1 MSVSRETLAPETRGR
16 LEAFADLLRR
26 WNARLNLIGRETEAD
41 LWTRHIEDSLQL
53 IPHLP
58 PDTGIAAD
66 IGSGAGFPGLVLS
79 IATGRPFLLIESD
92 RRKAA
97 FLSEA
102 ARTAVA
108 PTKVVAERV
117 EQTAAL
123 GAALITARAFAP
135 LPRLL
140 ELTARHLAPDGQLL
154 LLKGRTA
161 ADELTAARRD
171 WHMRVERFPS
181 RTDPDASILRLSEIR
196 PARSPTS

>member
-1 MSVSRETLAPETRGR
+1 VAR

-58 PDTGIAAD
+58 KNAGVAAD
-66 IGSGAGFPGLVLS
+66 IGSGAGFPGLVLT
-79 IATGRPFLLIESD
+79 IATGRPFLLVESD

-102 ARTAVA
+102 ARLAGA
-108 PTKVVAERV
+108 PAKVLAARV
-117 EQTAAL
+117 EQTAPL

-140 ELTARHLAPDGQLL
+140 ELTTRHLAPDGHLL
-154 LLKGRTA
+154 LLKGRA
-161 ADELTAARRD
+161 AGDELTAARRD

-196 PARSPTS
+196 PARSPTG